1 MFLQVCMCLI
11 LRRYDLNYIKYYIT
25 MQRNFEWL
33 KIRLWIDWNW
43 FTQTQRC
50 IHLKLGQLF
59 SSFGPS
65 ICLSMIIIYLKC
77 LFTNLLMCFVRHVFC
92 EMQEF
97 LLDENF
103 QNFKYPIY
111 LKNKLFSAIS
121 FSRMECG
128 KIV

>member
-1 MFLQVCMCLI
+1 
-11 LRRYDLNYIKYYIT
+11 
-25 MQRNFEWL
+25 
-33 KIRLWIDWNW
+33 
-43 FTQTQRC
+43 
-50 IHLKLGQLF
+50 
-59 SSFGPS
+59 
-65 ICLSMIIIYLKC
+65 
-77 LFTNLLMCFVRHVFC
+77 MCFVRHVFC
-92 EMQEF
+92 GMQEF